1 VNLNSSS
8 EDYVL
13 TTILRRI
20 PCEVTMSAARAVW
33 LDQETADRIGSDT
46 LQILAKASMANL
58 KFFNGKTPK
67 CLVGGL
73 FYLLGYRYNVPVTQT
88 EIADLLC
95 TTEVSVRKSYKNWL
109 NEFPQFF
116 TDLTLKIWNRIEK

>member
-1 VNLNSSS
+1 
-8 EDYVL
+8 
-13 TTILRRI
+13 
-20 PCEVTMSAARAVW
+20 MSAARAVW
-33 LDQETADRIGSDT
+33 LNQETADCIGLDT

-116 TDLTLKIWNRIEK
+116 TDLTLKL